1 MVEFLIA
8 VLALAAGLGI
18 GYRSGTGGA
27 RRAAR
32 EAAAARAAN
41 ADYERSV
48 TEFAGAVAPVW
59 SSQIESSR
67 TQMEKAVGAVTTEFS
82 QIVDNLDSVLASSSA
97 ALEDSHGGGSLER
110 GRQRLGSV
118 VNTLDSALTSK
129 QEALR
134 DLEALLGLNDDLK
147 QMTSEVA
154 QIAAQT
160 NLLALN
166 ASIEAARAGEAGAGF
181 GIVALEV
188 RQLAERSFQT
198 SERMARRVE
207 SIAAA
212 IAAALAKAEGEAER
226 EGVAVTRANSEVSEV
241 LDDLGTVF
249 SGLRDSSDQL
259 ERAAVGIRAG
269 VAGAIV
275 NLQFQDR
282 IGQVLEHLRENV
294 DRMPAVVAESRDGR
308 ALDARR
314 LLDELAA
321 TYTMHQEREAHL
333 TGAKATAVP
342 ESEITF
348 F

>member
-1 MVEFLIA
+1 MVEFLI
-8 VLALAAGLGI
+8 VVVALAAGLAA
-18 GYRSGTGGA
+18 GYKAGA
-27 RRAAR
+27 LRAVRAGR
-32 EAAAARAAN
+32 EEAAARAAT
-41 ADYERSV
+41 ADYARSV

-67 TQMEKAVGAVTTEFS
+67 TQMEAAVGAVTTEFS
-82 QIVDNLDSVLASSSA
+82 QIVDNLDAVLASSSA
-97 ALEDSHGGGSLER
+97 ALEDSHGGGALER

-118 VNTLDSALTSK
+118 VHTLDAALTSK
-129 QEALR
+129 REALR

-147 QMTSEVA
+147 QMTAEVA

-207 SIAAA
+207 GIAGA
-212 IAAALAKAEGEAER
+212 IASALSKAEGDAER

-241 LDDLGTVF
+241 LDDLGAVLA
-249 SGLRDSSDQL
+249 GLRDSSDQL
-259 ERAAVGIRAG
+259 ERAAVGIRSG

-282 IGQVLEHLRENV
+282 IGQVLEHLRENI
-294 DRMPAVVAESRDGR
+294 DRMPVVVAEDRSLN
-308 ALDARR
+308 AQR

-333 TGAKATAVP
+333 TGAKTAAVP